1 MTSPGARTAPTTPPE
16 KAGSAHAPPDRLAGL
31 PPYPLQE
38 VPRIRA
44 RLEAEGTDVLDLGA
58 GDSGLP
64 VPEVAVDALREAAAD
79 PKLQGYAFQRGLP
92 AYREQVAAFMERRF
106 GAPVDPWGEVLP
118 IIGSKEAIALTAFS
132 TLDRDDTVLIPDP
145 GYAPY
150 FGGAYF
156 AGARIER
163 VALRPENRFL
173 VPPERIREAPGRL
186 KLVYLNYPNNPTAAV
201 ADRDYLRE
209 VVAACRERGAVLLY
223 DNAYSELTFD
233 GYRAPGLLEI
243 DGGREVGLEFHS
255 FSKSYNMTGWRLG
268 WVAGN
273 ADLLADLKRV
283 KTFFDTG
290 SYLAIQVAGAAVLEN
305 AEGLIEENVDRLAA
319 RRDAAVAALR
329 AAGIELEPPAATL
342 YLWFPVPGNA
352 DRADDASTS
361 ATEGGGSPSHDWC
374 RRLLEQEAVVLMP
387 GAALGAG
394 GEGFVRASLTLPPER
409 YAVLTERLGRLGSGP

>member
-1 MTSPGARTAPTTPPE
+1 MTSPGARTAPTSPPDQ
-16 KAGSAHAPPDRLAGL
+16 AGSAHAPPERLAGL

-38 VPRIRA
+38 VPQIRA
-44 RLEAEGTDVLDLGA
+44 RLEAEGRDVLDLGA

-64 VPEVAVDALREAAAD
+64 VPEVAVEALREAAGD

-92 AYREQVAAFMERRF
+92 AYREQVAAFMARRF
-106 GAPVDPWGEVLP
+106 GAAVDPWNEVLP

-132 TLDRDDTVLIPDP
+132 TLDRNDTVLIPDP

-163 VALRPENRFL
+163 VPLRPENGFL

-201 ADRDYLRE
+201 ADHAYLRE

-223 DNAYSELTFD
+223 DNAYSELTFG
-233 GYRAPGLLEI
+233 GYRAPGLLEVE
-243 DGGREVGLEFHS
+243 GGREVGLEFHS
-255 FSKSYNMTGWRLG
+255 FSKTYNMTGWRLG
-268 WVAGN
+268 WVTGN
-273 ADLLADLKRV
+273 AGLVADLKRV

-290 SYLAIQVAGAAVLEN
+290 SYLAIQAAGAAVLED
-305 AEGLIEENVDRLAA
+305 AEAFIEKNVGWLAE

-329 AAGIELEPPAATL
+329 DAGVELEPPAATL
-342 YLWFPVPGNA
+342 YLWFPVPGGE
-352 DRADDASTS
+352 D
-361 ATEGGGSPSHDWC
+361 GHDWC
-374 RRLLEQEAVVLMP
+374 RRLLEREAVVLMP

-394 GEGFVRASLTLPPER
+394 GEGFVRASLTLPAER
-409 YAVLTERLGRLGSGP
+409 YAELTARIGRLGGAP